1 MTLPAG
7 RVKRVT
13 LEIPVRVCDVGG
25 WTDTWFAGHGRV
37 CSLAVG
43 PGVRVTASSMPGAG
57 AVTVSAPAYGVTFR
71 VEDEAPEHRLLAEA
85 VAEAGPV
92 PGRDVALDITAAV
105 PPASS
110 LGTSAAVTVGVIAAL
125 DAVRGDRRDAAALAV
140 AAHRVETHR
149 LGRQSGVQ
157 DQVAAAYGGIN
168 RIEISQYPAATVT
181 PIRVDASCR
190 AALDAG
196 LVHVAYG
203 GGHDSSAVHEE
214 VIAAL
219 SAEGSGAPK
228 LQRLRDLASDAED
241 ALTAGD
247 LDRYGGVLSA
257 TTDAQAALHPGL
269 VSDEAHALID
279 LARSVGALGWK
290 VNGAGGAGGSLS
302 VLCRPAERGRLVDT
316 LTAGGHAVLDLRLA
330 PHGARTVHT
339 R

>member
-1 MTLPAG
+1 MARPEG
-7 RVKRVT
+7 FVKQVT
-13 LEIPVRVCDVGG
+13 VEVPVRVCDVGG

-43 PGVRVTASSMPGAG
+43 PGVRVTASSTPGDG
-57 AVTVSAPAYGVTFR
+57 AVTVSAPAYAVTFR
-71 VEDEAPEHRLLAEA
+71 VDDEPPEHRLLAEA
-85 VAEAGPV
+85 VVEAGPV
-92 PGRDVALDITAAV
+92 PGRDVALSITATV

-110 LGTSAAVTVGVIAAL
+110 LGTSAAVTVGVIAAI
-125 DAVRGDRRDAAALAV
+125 DALRGDRRDAAVLAE
-140 AAHRVETHR
+140 AAHRVETDR
-149 LGRQSGVQ
+149 LGQQSGVQ

-168 RIEISQYPAATVT
+168 RIEITQYPATTVT
-181 PIRVDASCR
+181 AISVDAHCR
-190 AALDAG
+190 ATLDAG

-219 SAEGSGAPK
+219 RAEGTGAPQ
-228 LQRLRDLASDAED
+228 LQRLRDLASEAED

-257 TTDAQAALHPGL
+257 ATQAQAALHPGL
-269 VSDEAHALID
+269 VSDAAHALID

-302 VLCRPAERGRLVDT
+302 VLCRPAERARFADT

-330 PHGARTVHT
+330 PHGARTVRT